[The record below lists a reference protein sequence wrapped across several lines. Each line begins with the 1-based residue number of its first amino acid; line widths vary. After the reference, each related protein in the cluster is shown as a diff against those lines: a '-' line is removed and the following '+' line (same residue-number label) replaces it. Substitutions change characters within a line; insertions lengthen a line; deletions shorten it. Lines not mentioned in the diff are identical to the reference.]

1 MQKKSTK
8 KHIAKCGFC
17 AFKIPWR
24 LNPKLEN
31 QISKRAVFLPSTLTA
46 TKSIPA
52 PFGAVAKKFFPL
64 LDQKVFDVFY
74 DALKGRQLLTYNA
87 LFKDANKLYKNK
99 RLEKYKPKDETE
111 YVWQILYRFYGAE
124 KEEYNKLTDYEAKRA
139 EKIAFNKAK
148 IKQQWAKF
156 HRVME
161 KKMGAKK

>member
-1 MQKKSTK
+1 MNRTD
-8 KHIAKCGFC
+8 
-17 AFKIPWR
+17 
-24 LNPKLEN
+24 E
-31 QISKRAVFLPSTLTA
+31 
-46 TKSIPA
+46 KSINEL
-52 PFGAVAKKFFPL
+52 AKYSAKDSDYGL
-64 LDQKVFDVFY
+64 NQKVFDVFY

-124 KEEYNKLTDYEAKRA
+124 YVEDRKKELSKEEYNKLTDYEAKRA

-156 HRVME
+156 RRVME
-161 KKMGAKK
+161 KIREQKK